1 MSRGQAIKR
10 YNRSVVILSLV
21 YVALLFT
28 AEIAIGRYGVAGP
41 LAYFLAIL
49 PALPII
55 AIFAAI
61 GRYLIEESDEYLRLL
76 TVRQT
81 LVASGFA
88 LSLATAWGFLE
99 SFDLAAHVDAYWI
112 AVVWFGGL
120 GLGACVNKILAA
132 RQA

>member
-1 MSRGQAIKR
+1 MSRGQAIRR

-28 AEIAIGRYGVAGP
+28 AEIAIRRHGVAGP
-41 LAYFLAIL
+41 LASLLAIL